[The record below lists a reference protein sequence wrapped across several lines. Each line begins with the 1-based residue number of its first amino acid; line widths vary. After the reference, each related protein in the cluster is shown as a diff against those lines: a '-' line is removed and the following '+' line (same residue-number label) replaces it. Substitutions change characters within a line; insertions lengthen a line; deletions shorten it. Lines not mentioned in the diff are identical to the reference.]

1 MPPSRHPYLFHHL
14 VTVAS
19 AAIAFV
25 CLLAEENPRKACFH
39 GTEVEREERGKKG
52 GREGGKEETNG
63 GSKRW

>member
-1 MPPSRHPYLFHHL
+1 